1 MGPIPR
7 VSTTLNRHD
16 QLGTIGARTGFH
28 RNNYKVTP
36 GLYCTGEPDKNSP
49 VLVTANYK
57 LSFDALRKELGSQ
70 SSWILVVDTRGINVW
85 CAGGKGTFSAEEIA
99 YQVKNA
105 SLHEIVDHRHLI
117 LPQLCANGVAL
128 HKLKTLCGFR
138 GTFGPIKAT
147 DLIEYLQTGSVSERM
162 RSVTFDMGERAILI
176 PLEICIL
183 WKQFFL
189 VTLFFFILSGIS
201 KDFFSL
207 DLALQRG
214 TTFTMGTLLGVFSGA
229 VLTPLFLPWL
239 PARSFWIKGTITG
252 GVVATFYSMLQ
263 PTTISTIDSVAII
276 FWIVSC
282 SSYLAMNFTG
292 STVYTSLSG
301 VEKEMR
307 KGLVFQVVLVFFTL
321 LLWLVS
327 AFI

>member
-1 MGPIPR
+1 M
-7 VSTTLNRHD
+7 STTLSWRDN
-16 QLGTIGARTGFH
+16 LGAIGARTGFH

-36 GLYCTGEPDKNSP
+36 GLYCTGKPDKSSP

-57 LSFDALRKELGSQ
+57 LSFDALRKELSSQ
-70 SSWILVVDTRGINVW
+70 SSWILVIDTRGINVW

-99 YQVKNA
+99 YQVQKA
-105 SLHEIVDHRHLI
+105 GLDTIVNHRLLI

-138 GTFGPIKAT
+138 GQFGPIKAA
-147 DLIEYLQTGSVSERM
+147 DLTEYLTTGSANERM
-162 RSVTFDMGERAILI
+162 RSVTFDMGERAVLI
-176 PLEICIL
+176 PLEICML
-183 WKQFFL
+183 WKQIL
-189 VTLFFFILSGIS
+189 LLSLFFFTISGIS
-201 KDFFSL
+201 QEFFSL

-214 TTFTMGTLLGVFSGA
+214 TSLTLGTLLGIFSGA
-229 VLTPLFLPWL
+229 ILAPLLLPWI
-239 PARSFWIKGTITG
+239 PSRQFWVKGIITG
-252 GVVATFYSMLQ
+252 GAVAVLYSTVKPSIL
-263 PTTISTIDSVAII
+263 STVDTVAIML
-276 FWIVSC
+276 WVVSC

-307 KGLVFQVVLVFFTL
+307 KGLIFQAASALSAIL
-321 LLWLVS
+321 IWLIN

>member
-1 MGPIPR
+1 MGQVPR
-7 VSTTLNRHD
+7 VSTILSRCDH
-16 QLGTIGARTGFH
+16 LGTIGARTGFY

-36 GLYCTGEPDKNSP
+36 GLYCTGEPDKDSP

-57 LSFDALRKELGSQ
+57 LSFDALRKELFSQ

-85 CAGGKGTFSAEEIA
+85 CAGGKGTFSAEEVA
-99 YQVKNA
+99 YQVKRTE
-105 SLHEIVDHRHLI
+105 LEKIVEHRQLI

-128 HKLKTLCGFR
+128 HKLKKLCGFR
-138 GTFGPIKAT
+138 GTFGPIKAA
-147 DLIEYLQTGSVSERM
+147 DLIKFLQTDSVSEEM

-189 VTLFFFILSGIS
+189 IILLFFILSGIS
-201 KDFFSL
+201 KDFFNL
-207 DLALQRG
+207 DLALSRG
-214 TTFTMGTLLGVFSGA
+214 TTLTMGTLLGVFSGA
-229 VLTPLFLPWL
+229 VLTPLFLPWI
-239 PARSFWIKGTITG
+239 PARAFWIKGTISG
-252 GVVATFYSMLQ
+252 GILAIFFSILK
-263 PTTISTIDSVAII
+263 PATISTIDSVAII

-307 KGLVFQVVLVFFTL
+307 KGLVFQVALAFFAL
-321 LLWLVS
+321 LLWLIS